1 MQSAHHYLHVSV
13 SMRITYY
20 YYHHQSPEWQS
31 HDQESNHT
39 DEIFTLIT
47 MGGAGVHGVCSLHTQ
62 TVKSYTS
69 PQQVPSPETLDTG
82 GRGLFTFI
90 YKDVCRYLLI
100 VYYNMI

>member
-13 SMRITYY
+13 SMRSTYY

-47 MGGAGVHGVCSLHTQ
+47 MGGAGVHGVCSLYTQ

-82 GRGLFTFI
+82 GRRTWFVHF
-90 YKDVCRYLLI
+90 YLQRC
-100 VYYNMI
+100 V